1 MENIK
6 TINEKLTDEEI
17 KQLEEAKKKPIVFDE
32 DCPETTPE
40 RAIKFRR
47 VNPSRRIILT
57 TVRDVL
63 FFLISIIFSAQTERF
78 SVIHL

>member
-6 TINEKLTDEEI
+6 ELSIPFTEEEK
-17 KQLEEAKKKPIVFDE
+17 KQLEKSRKMPIVYDE

-47 VNPSRRIILT
+47 VHPARQKSSSGN
-57 TVRDVL
+57 
-63 FFLISIIFSAQTERF
+63 
-78 SVIHL
+78 

>member
-6 TINEKLTDEEI
+6 IIEAHLTEEEK
-17 KQLEEAKKKPIVFDE
+17 KQLEAAQSMPIVYDD

-47 VNPSRRIILT
+47 VNPPRQNK
-57 TVRDVL
+57 
-63 FFLISIIFSAQTERF
+63 AMNY
-78 SVIHL
+78 